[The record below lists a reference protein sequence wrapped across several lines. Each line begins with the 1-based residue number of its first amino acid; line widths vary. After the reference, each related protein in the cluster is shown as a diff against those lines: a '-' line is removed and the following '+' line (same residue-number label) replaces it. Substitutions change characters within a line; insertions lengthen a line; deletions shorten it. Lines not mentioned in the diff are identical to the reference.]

1 MKSIIVNIGTVNPTK
16 IAAVKEAFSLYKE
29 FSNVKFIPI
38 KVHSKVS
45 DQPIKLKDTIKGARN
60 RAKDSFKNCDYSI
73 GLESGLFKIKEANTG
88 YMDICIAVIYDG
100 KRYYMGFGPA
110 LEFPKL
116 VIRDILEKGM
126 NSTDSFYHR
135 GYTTKKNVGYEEG
148 IIGVLSRNILSRKEY
163 HKYSIIMALVQ
174 LINKRMYL

>member
-1 MKSIIVNIGTVNPTK
+1 
-16 IAAVKEAFSLYKE
+16 
-29 FSNVKFIPI
+29 
-38 KVHSKVS
+38 
-45 DQPIKLKDTIKGARN
+45 
-60 RAKDSFKNCDYSI
+60 
-73 GLESGLFKIKEANTG
+73 
-88 YMDICIAVIYDG
+88 
-100 KRYYMGFGPA
+100 MGFGPA